1 MSEDSDEALIASV
14 VAARD
19 AAAFEALVRRHQ
31 SRVRNW
37 LRLLTRSS
45 ARADDLAQETFIRAW
60 QRAHTFSGRGK
71 FVSWLMKV
79 AYNTFLEE
87 RRGDRL
93 RTRIA
98 AAVSQGQ
105 ADEPASGGGDEWPDL
120 ERMLA
125 VLSVDERLTL
135 VLCYAHGLSHSEI
148 ADVIDMPLG
157 TVKSHVH
164 RAKAKIRERFVLAIP
179 SACTRSK

>member
-1 MSEDSDEALIASV
+1 MSEASDEALVASV
-14 VAARD
+14 VAVRD
-19 AAAFEALVRRHQ
+19 ATAFEALVRRHQ

-37 LRLLTRSS
+37 LRLLTRNS

-79 AYNTFLEE
+79 AYNAFLEE
-87 RRGDRL
+87 QRGARL

-98 AAVSQGQ
+98 ATVSGLQG
-105 ADEPASGGGDEWPDL
+105 DEPAAGGGDEWPDL

-125 VLSVDERLTL
+125 VLSADERLAL

-148 ADVIDMPLG
+148 AEVIDMPLG

-164 RAKAKIRERFVLAIP
+164 RAKAKIRERFALP
-179 SACTRSK
+179 ESGACARSK